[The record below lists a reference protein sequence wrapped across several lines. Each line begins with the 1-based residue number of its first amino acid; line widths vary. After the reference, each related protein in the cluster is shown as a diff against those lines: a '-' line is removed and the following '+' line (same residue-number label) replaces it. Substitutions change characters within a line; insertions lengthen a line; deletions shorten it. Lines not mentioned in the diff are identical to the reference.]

1 MRERKVWLSF
11 PHNNFNISII
21 STELLI
27 NTTLS
32 LYIYFKMP
40 KLESADVVFPKQ
52 IILDIL

>member
-11 PHNNFNISII
+11 PHNNFNISMI